1 MRKSSIPNIFTFINL
16 SFGIL
21 SLLATFKSEY
31 LLAAIFILLA
41 GLVDRYDG
49 RVARYLN
56 VSSDLGKELDSLADL
71 VSFGVAPSVLTF
83 VFYNFESLGPMGI
96 IGYALL
102 LCFPICG
109 AFRLARYNATEFD
122 GVFRGVPITIA
133 GAVVALFI
141 LLSIKFTLNILF
153 PVVIL
158 VVFSYLMV
166 SNLQLK
172 KIFNKNPI
180 KEFSLIGFFIIYS
193 SSSLLEFSKSKSCS
207 TSVWI
212 ISFEAFS
219 IINLDLSF
227 IYLI

>member
-21 SLLATFKSEY
+21 SLL
-31 LLAAIFILLA
+31 AIFILLA

-172 KIFNKNPI
+172 KF
-180 KEFSLIGFFIIYS
+180 
-193 SSSLLEFSKSKSCS
+193 
-207 TSVWI
+207 
-212 ISFEAFS
+212 
-219 IINLDLSF
+219 
-227 IYLI
+227 